1 MVFKETENDEIT
13 TDIDILSPNKRN
25 QTILHLCIQSNML
38 ELFKI
43 ICSSKHVD
51 KAKIFDILDNSK
63 TTPLIRI
70 FDEDFLIAVLLEY
83 SEKIFCLETRKIVLW
98 HICKKNFNKALHC
111 IKESMPQDEFLKIIM
126 LNDDEG
132 EFVKSQ
138 KCKKATR
145 VFKPI

>member
-98 HICKKNFNKALHC
+98 HICKKNFNKALHSV
-111 IKESMPQDEFLKIIM
+111 KESMPQDEFLKIIM